1 MDKMKAV
8 IIGCGKISVMHA
20 VSILHQPNVE
30 LAGVCDIKH
39 DWADSAAEE
48 YSTTAFYDWKAMVD
62 EIHPDAVH
70 VCTPHYL
77 HPEMVIYALG
87 KGCNVLTEKPMAIE
101 YEDAKR
107 MNAAAVKS
115 GKVLVVSFQNRFN
128 PGSMLIRRTLDSGEL
143 GKIISA
149 KALVTWNRSDEYYS
163 RSDWKGTWDKEGG
176 GVIIDQAI
184 HTLDLLNWYCGSRP
198 VMVSASLHNRAHSL
212 IKVEDS
218 AEGYIKYDNG
228 INASFFAI
236 NYYGYDAPVE
246 LELFCEKGIVKLVGE
261 KATITFN
268 DGRVFSQD
276 RDPTKFFEFKNAKQY
291 WGVGHMM
298 EISEFY
304 SCLEKHMKP
313 RNTADEVLSTHRLID
328 SIYKSGKTGENVYLN
343 WD

>member
-1 MDKMKAV
+1 MV
-8 IIGCGKISVMHA
+8 QLLNHA
-20 VSILHQPNVE
+20 ARRGSILNFNNLVDFSQ
-30 LAGVCDIKH
+30 AQGV
-39 DWADSAAEE
+39 
-48 YSTTAFYDWKAMVD
+48 
-62 EIHPDAVH
+62 
-70 VCTPHYL
+70 
-77 HPEMVIYALG
+77 
-87 KGCNVLTEKPMAIE
+87 
-101 YEDAKR
+101 KR
-107 MNAAAVKS
+107 PL
-115 GKVLVVSFQNRFN
+115 LVF
-128 PGSMLIRRTLDSGEL
+128 RRTDS
-143 GKIISA
+143 
-149 KALVTWNRSDEYYS
+149 
-163 RSDWKGTWDKEGG
+163 
-176 GVIIDQAI
+176 
-184 HTLDLLNWYCGSRP
+184 TLDLLNWYCGSRP

-276 RDPTKFFEFKNAKQY
+276 RDPSKFFEFKNAKQY